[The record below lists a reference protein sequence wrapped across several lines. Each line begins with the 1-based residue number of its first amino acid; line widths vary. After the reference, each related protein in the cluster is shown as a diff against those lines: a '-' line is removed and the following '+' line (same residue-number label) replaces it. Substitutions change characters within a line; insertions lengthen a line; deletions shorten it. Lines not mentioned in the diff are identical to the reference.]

1 MPSSRDHA
9 PTGRPLPALSS
20 TCLYLGRD
28 GDPGT
33 TFLLPHPE
41 HRCYATSPAGPIEA
55 ADQERHCFA
64 DCGSCARYIPP
75 LLAGRRAA
83 PRQLEGAAEAALPA
97 AGGGRAAA
105 EAGPAGGRKA
115 GAPEQ
120 RSWPRMSF
128 EAWALALVGVVLLAT
143 LIGSRLLRDE
153 GLGPEVAASLAAAAT
168 ETAAADLAGATAAA
182 LPSAGATS
190 APPTPSASPT
200 PGPAA
205 SGGGEGAGAGAAG
218 PAGPPTAPPGG
229 LVAALSP
236 VERGVGSFPEG
247 GRLPV
252 FGDRNLRVGRYGG
265 ETYLGGILF
274 PLGKLP
280 KGSRV
285 AYVAL
290 ELAGLSDSQLG
301 EGGEWTVEL
310 LDPAA
315 ATDWSNLTYQTLDQA
330 PATQLK
336 TAWRLPDDQLA
347 PRRVNVLEFSPEALD
362 VFIQR
367 LPEGKVAFRLRG
379 PAGGGAKDRLF
390 IWDTGYGEGFG
401 LRPVLRVAF
410 VPPPATATP
419 ARGGD
424 GAPKP
429 TPLPLIVWVSDPT
442 PAPAA
447 PTATPFPM
455 GTYGLLKGMV
465 LFYSDRFKPREGL
478 DNSGKPLPGLGNPD
492 QQLMVYDPATG
503 RTGQVTQ
510 DWTYRLAVIM
520 NTRAADARV
529 GMRQEPCEGGKCQVI
544 TITDEAGGTRPLSQ
558 NGHTHYDPSI
568 SPDGQWVAFVS
579 SGYGNDELVRI
590 SRGGGDEQ
598 RLTDNSWEWDK
609 HPSFSPDGS
618 QIVFFSNRD
627 GRSQIYVMKADGTE
641 TRKLM
646 ESPYNDTDPVW
657 VR

>member
-1 MPSSRDHA
+1 MSANRDDI
-9 PTGRPLPALSS
+9 PQGRPLPALKS

-33 TFLLPHPE
+33 TFLLPHPD
-41 HRCYATSPAGPIEA
+41 HRCYATAPAGPIEA

-83 PRQLEGAAEAALPA
+83 PRVLEGAAAALSPAAPGGKAALDGRSAAADPA
-97 AGGGRAAA
+97 AGRRTGAA
-105 EAGPAGGRKA
+105 ERRA
-115 GAPEQ
+115 
-120 RSWPRMSF
+120 WPRLSF
-128 EAWALALVGVVLLAT
+128 EAWALALVGVALLAA
-143 LIGSRLLRDE
+143 LVGGRLLRGE
-153 GLGPEVAASLAAAAT
+153 PAQPEAAAPAAT
-168 ETAAADLAGATAAA
+168 ATPSPADPTRSANATAAPPS
-182 LPSAGATS
+182 PSAG
-190 APPTPSASPT
+190 PTLR
-200 PGPAA
+200 PAA
-205 SGGGEGAGAGAAG
+205 GDGGEGSGAGASG

-236 VERGVGSFPEG
+236 VERGVGSFPAG
-247 GRLPV
+247 SRLPV

-265 ETYLGGILF
+265 EEYLGGILF

-301 EGGEWTVEL
+301 AGGEWTVEL

-379 PAGGGAKDRLF
+379 PAGGGAEDRLF

-419 ARGGD
+419 ARGEG

-492 QQLMVYDPATG
+492 QQLMVYDPASG

-544 TITDEAGGTRPLSQ
+544 TITDEAGGTRPLSL
-558 NGHTHYDPSI
+558 NGFTHYDPTI
-568 SPDGQWVAFVS
+568 SPDGQWVVFVS
-579 SGYGNDELVRI
+579 NGYGNDELVRI
-590 SRGGGDEQ
+590 PRGGGDEL